1 MPFFHVFFEKV
12 FVEPLMGMVGRFNS
26 LPPIDCVQ
34 RALHQDQNL
43 TDINHDSFYPLEKCI
58 LDFCWLGDFSFLYAL
73 GATTVNAPA
82 SSASGT
88 ESNIEYL

>member
-12 FVEPLMGMVGRFNS
+12 FIEPLMGMVGRFNS

-43 TDINHDSFYPLEKCI
+43 TDINHGSIYLLEKCI
-58 LDFCWLGDFSFLYAL
+58 LDFVG
-73 GATTVNAPA
+73 
-82 SSASGT
+82 
-88 ESNIEYL
+88 